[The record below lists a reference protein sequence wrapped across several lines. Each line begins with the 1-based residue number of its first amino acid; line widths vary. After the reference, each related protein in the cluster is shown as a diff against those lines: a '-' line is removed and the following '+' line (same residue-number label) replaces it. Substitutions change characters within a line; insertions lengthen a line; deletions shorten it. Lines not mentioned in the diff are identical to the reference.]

1 MKYPERRALDALTA
15 ALARGAGVLD
25 AAQLARAAG
34 VRIGRGLYR
43 MAATEYA
50 AARAKVAGGRSRA
63 YEAAGGGRQSE
74 GWIATGASANTEL
87 RSAGPTLRNRT
98 RQAVRDNPIARK
110 IISELVIS
118 TIGSGLRPKCRT
130 GDKSLDRLVNDYWR
144 SWAETGESD
153 VGNNLPFAAQQTISA
168 RALFESGEVV
178 LRARYRRIED
188 GLSVPLQIDVLEAD
202 HLDHTRNLDLSDGGY
217 CIQGVEF
224 DPIGRRRA
232 YWLHRRHPGESVGRG
247 AFEVVTVPAAG
258 VAHVYAATQ
267 GRPGQVRGDPW
278 LASILVDLRNLNDW
292 KDAEQMRK
300 KIESC
305 LAAFVIGT
313 DTSDDG
319 NAGIAPAVT
328 DSATGQKVESFSPG
342 MVAIVSGGSEVK
354 MATPAAMGGIAE
366 WRDGE
371 LHDIA
376 AGAGVTYEQATG
388 DLSKVNYSSLRAGML
403 STRAIYKAL
412 REQIFVPLLCAPVW
426 RWFIDALILAGKIPA
441 RAGGYPAKWSNPRI
455 AEIDRQKEVAAD
467 VADLGAGL
475 ASYRSIV
482 ENRGEDFEELL
493 EDLAAERAQ
502 LAALGIRPAW
512 LGAASTPAGDAPAAA
527 PAQDDAAAPAPAGPA
542 RKRP

>member
-1 MKYPERRALDALTA
+1 MRYPERRAIDALTM

-43 MAATEYA
+43 MAAAEYA
-50 AARAKVAGGRSRA
+50 AACAQVAGGRARS
-63 YEAAGGGRQSE
+63 YEAAGAGRQSE
-74 GWIATGASANTEL
+74 GWIATGSSANAEL

-98 RQAVRDNPIARK
+98 RQAVRDNPLARK

-130 GDKSLDRLVNDYWR
+130 GDAAVDALVNGYWR
-144 SWAETGESD
+144 AWAESGESD
-153 VGNNLPFAAQQTISA
+153 VGNNLPFAAQQTVAA
-168 RALFESGEVV
+168 RALFESGEV
-178 LRARYRRIED
+178 LIRQRFRRLED
-188 GLSVPLQIDVLEAD
+188 GLSVPIQIDVLEAD
-202 HLDHTRNLDLSDGGY
+202 HLDHTRNLDLSDGGA
-217 CIQGVEF
+217 IVQGVEF

-232 YWLHRRHPGESVGRG
+232 YWLHRRHPGESFGRG
-247 AFEVVTVPAAG
+247 ALETVAVPAAS
-258 VAHVYAATQ
+258 VAHVFAATQ

-278 LASILVDLRNLNDW
+278 LSSVLVDLRNLNDW

-305 LAAFVIGT
+305 LAAFVIGA
-313 DTSDDG
+313 DTSDDA

-328 DSATGQKVESFSPG
+328 DAATGQKVESFSPG
-342 MVAIVSGGSEVK
+342 MVALVTGGQEVK
-354 MATPAAMGGIAE
+354 MAQPAAMGGIAE

-371 LHDIA
+371 IHDIA
-376 AGAGVTYEQATG
+376 AGAGVTYEQASG

-412 REQIFVPLLCAPVW
+412 REQIFVPLMCAPVW
-426 RWFIDALILAGKIPA
+426 RWFVDALILAGKIPA

-455 AEIDRQKEVAAD
+455 AEIDRKKEVDAD
-467 VADLGAGL
+467 IADLGAGL

-482 ENRGEDFEELL
+482 ENRGEDFDELIA
-493 EDLAAERAQ
+493 DIAAERAQ
-502 LAALGIRPAW
+502 LAELGIVPSW
-512 LGAASTPAGDAPAAA
+512 LTPAAPAA
-527 PAQDDAAAPAPAGPA
+527 PGAAPEAAPDAPLTPA
-542 RKRP
+542 AEKRKDRA